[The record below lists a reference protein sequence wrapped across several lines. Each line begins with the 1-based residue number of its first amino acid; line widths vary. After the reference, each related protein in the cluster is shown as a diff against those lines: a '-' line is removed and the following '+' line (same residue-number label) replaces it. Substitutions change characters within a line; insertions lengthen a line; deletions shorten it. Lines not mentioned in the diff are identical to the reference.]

1 MSTSPPTDSPIDDR
15 WEDVAAE
22 ADLLEGKSLRTPT
35 HAGPVMLYKASDEI
49 FAIWNQCTHQGA
61 PLDKGVVKIAGSVH
75 SVTCPAH
82 GSTFNLD
89 NGKVMRPPAAKPI
102 PVYDVKVEDGRVFVR
117 PRAEA

>member
-1 MSTSPPTDSPIDDR
+1 MEWI
-15 WEDVAAE
+15 DVASE
-22 ADLLEGKSLRTPT
+22 GDLPEGKSVRVVTED
-35 HAGPVMLYKASDEI
+35 GPVMLYKSPGQLFVI
-49 FAIWNQCTHQGA
+49 SNQCTHQGA

-102 PVYDVKVEDGRVFVR
+102 PIYDVKIEDGRVFVR
-117 PRAEA
+117 PRADS